1 MRGEPA
7 APVEVSGRREEQPTV
22 STLSRT
28 TIAGDLLP
36 SPIGEARTA
45 ALGITADPGGAGIPG
60 VCARRTGKVVFKAP
74 D

>member
-7 APVEVSGRREEQPTV
+7 APVEVSGRREEQPAV

-28 TIAGDLLP
+28 TIAGDHLP
-36 SPIGEARTA
+36 SPIGETRAA
-45 ALGITADPGGAGIPG
+45 ALGIAADPGGAGIPG
-60 VCARRTGKVVFKAP
+60 VCAKRTGKVAFKAS